1 MLCWTSDWWK
11 HMRRSSNIWN
21 LEVSP
26 KISLSELH
34 LSPTS
39 NESSKVFYNKC
50 TPRVSIWTTTE
61 NQEGIC
67 TISGIGQSWSTIIVL
82 SYKEKPQT
90 ISSIQLRCM
99 AWKEKLKRDYKHC
112 GSEKVTIV
120 YTLVQTSKLKKWT
133 PTLV

>member
-1 MLCWTSDWWK
+1 MLCWTSDWCK
-11 HMRRSSNIWN
+11 RMRRSFNIWK

-67 TISGIGQSWSTIIVL
+67 TISGIGQSWSTIIVCPT
-82 SYKEKPQT
+82 KRNPK
-90 ISSIQLRCM
+90 QL
-99 AWKEKLKRDYKHC
+99 AAYN
-112 GSEKVTIV
+112 
-120 YTLVQTSKLKKWT
+120 
-133 PTLV
+133 